1 MTFSEK
7 ISSYFGVKKGNNM
20 NYKILTLSAVMYL
33 AITGCAST
41 GSSNGTAAA
50 TGGVIDNNGLLIAES
65 EPTLQTTTVAQNL
78 EQWPYERSKLTYKLV
93 NKDLVA
99 ISTDVSQWKKL
110 IEETLTNKLTAKG
123 LTKTDGNANLT
134 ISYGVVTKS
143 ESNDKADLMFDSL
156 GLTTGGTS
164 HGVNN
169 SIDIVIKDN
178 RSGREIWSGAASTLT
193 DKPLVTEAQKRR
205 AVNSV
210 LESLT
215 RKLPVAK

>member
-1 MTFSEK
+1 
-7 ISSYFGVKKGNNM
+7 M
-20 NYKILTLSAVMYL
+20 NYKILTLSAVMCL
-33 AITGCAST
+33 TFTGCAST
-41 GSSNGTAAA
+41 GSSGSGTAAA
-50 TGGVIDNNGLLIAES
+50 TNGVIDNNGLLLAES

-78 EQWPYERSKLTYKLV
+78 AQWPYERSKLTYRLI
-93 NKDLVA
+93 NKDLVN
-99 ISTDVSQWKKL
+99 ISTDVSQWKQI
-110 IEETLTNKLTAKG
+110 IEETLNAKLKAKG
-123 LTKTDGNANLT
+123 LTKTDGNASLT

-143 ESNDKADLMFDSL
+143 ESNDKAELMFDTL
-156 GLTTGGTS
+156 GLTTGATS

-169 SIDIVIKDN
+169 SIDIVIRDN